1 MRGCGRRVRV
11 PRWVFTRRRQA
22 TRTRQTV
29 GHATA
34 RAAPRPAAHFLAES
48 FFCVRVPARRWRELR
63 PSMSP
68 FGGRQGYA
76 DSTCTGTG
84 ARCPL
89 LSPDASRAGL
99 LRRMSPSA
107 AVGRLLSPGGLVLWG
122 SVSGKGGRAGA
133 EGEDTGTARK
143 REKNTYSWT
152 YRYSLLDILGLVLGA
167 AYTACRR

>member
-29 GHATA
+29 GHAAA

-48 FFCVRVPARRWRELR
+48 SFCVRVPARRWRELR
-63 PSMSP
+63 PSFP
-68 FGGRQGYA
+68 LRA
-76 DSTCTGTG
+76 DRWFADGTCTSTG

-89 LSPDASRAGL
+89 LSPDSSRVGL

-122 SVSGKGGRAGA
+122 SVSGKGGARG
-133 EGEDTGTARK
+133 GGGRGRGGGTRHARDLREKDGPGQLYGARK
-143 REKNTYSWT
+143 YS
-152 YRYSLLDILGLVLGA
+152 
-167 AYTACRR
+167 